1 MFMSCPI
8 QRWRVPPLVVLACT
22 VLGCAEE
29 PPPLVEAV
37 RTIKT
42 ITVAEPASGRV
53 RRFSGVVEAADS
65 SSISFEVGGI
75 VEEIKV
81 DVGDRIEKGQVLA
94 IMDKSTYELNVEA
107 AQASVRRAEAEFRE
121 AQSNWEREQR
131 MAQEDI
137 GATSQRAL
145 DQAEAARD
153 TARQNLSY
161 GTSRLNLAKRDL
173 DRTVLYSPFEGII
186 ATRHVDAFTQ
196 VQRGQPM
203 FDLFMEGAMEAA
215 VSIPES
221 EIKEVRLG
229 LPGEVRLPAIPGETF
244 NAIVTERSKVAGT
257 ANAFPV
263 RLTID
268 AEDPRIR
275 PGVTAEVTLLLGA
288 EGAMETAY
296 LIPLR
301 ALAPSAGD
309 AGSHVFKFDAE
320 TSTVRKT
327 PIQYGGVRD
336 SNVVVEDGLNA
347 GDVIVVAGVSFL
359 RDGQKVRLMR

>member
-1 MFMSCPI
+1 MFMSCPT

-29 PPPLVEAV
+29 PPPPAEAV

-65 SSISFEVGGI
+65 SSIGFEVGGI

-81 DVGDRIEKGQVLA
+81 DVGDQIEKGQVLA
-94 IMDKSTYELNVEA
+94 VMDKSTYELNVEA

-121 AQSNWEREQR
+121 AQSNLEREQR

-153 TARQNLSY
+153 TTRQNLSY
-161 GTSRLNLAKRDL
+161 ATSRLNLARRDL
-173 DRTVLYSPFEGII
+173 ERTVLYSPFDGTI
-186 ATRHVDAFTQ
+186 ATRHVDAFKQ
-196 VQRGQPM
+196 VQRGQPI

-221 EIKEVRLG
+221 EIKQVHLG
-229 LPGEVRLPAIPGETF
+229 LPGEVRFPAIPGETF
-244 NAIVTERSKVAGT
+244 NAIVTEKSRVAGA

-263 RLTID
+263 RLTVD
-268 AEDPRIR
+268 GEDPRIR
-275 PGVTAEVTLLLGA
+275 PGVTAEVTLLLGVEA
-288 EGAMETAY
+288 SDSAY
-296 LIPLR
+296 LIPLG
-301 ALAPSAGD
+301 ALAPRTDD
-309 AGSHVFKFDAE
+309 AGSYVFKFDAD

-327 PIQYGGVRD
+327 PIEYGGVRASD
-336 SNVVVEDGLNA
+336 VVVEAGLNA
-347 GDVIVVAGVSFL
+347 GDIIAVAGVSFL
-359 RDGQKVRLMR
+359 YDGQKVRPMR